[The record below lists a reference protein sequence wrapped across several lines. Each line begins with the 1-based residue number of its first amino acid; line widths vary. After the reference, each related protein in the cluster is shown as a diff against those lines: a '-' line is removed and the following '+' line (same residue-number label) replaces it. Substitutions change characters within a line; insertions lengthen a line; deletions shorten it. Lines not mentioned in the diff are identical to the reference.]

1 MLVVLTLRTAAAVA
15 LAVGTQ
21 AHICRPGAH
30 SYSSLQ
36 SQLTTNENLHSTAG
50 AAPTYTDVVIKSDSA
65 TGLSSAAYQTPG
77 EESTRTGPS
86 EHQSTP
92 TVVATSLFASD
103 TQSTGSTIQHTP
115 PSAFTTFTAESVTST
130 MLEETPTTIAPETSA
145 SQSCTVRSGAAT
157 PDCANKSEPVCG
169 RTGLFKDSNSSLIV
183 VLQQYDLMECKAECA
198 NRVHCKSIGFTS
210 GNQCELYNASVS
222 AMEFEAED
230 GWYFSVYDASC
241 FETEGK

>member
-1 MLVVLTLRTAAAVA
+1 MLLVLALRTAAAAA

-21 AHICRPGAH
+21 AHMCRPGAP

-50 AAPTYTDVVIKSDSA
+50 TATTYTDVVVKSDSA
-65 TGLSSAAYQTPG
+65 TGMSSAAYQSPG
-77 EESTRTGPS
+77 EDSARTGPS
-86 EHQSTP
+86 ENQSTP
-92 TVVATSLFASD
+92 TVVATSLSASN
-103 TQSTGSTIQHTP
+103 TQSTGSTIQHTF

-130 MLEETPTTIAPETSA
+130 MLEERTTTIAPETSA
-145 SQSCTVRSGAAT
+145 SQSCTEKSGAAT
-157 PDCANKSEPVCG
+157 SDCANESEPVCG
-169 RTGLFKDSNSSLIV
+169 RTGLFKDSSASLIDV
-183 VLQQYDLMECKAECA
+183 FQQYDLKECKAECA
-198 NRVHCKSIGFTS
+198 SRDDCKSIGFTS

-241 FETEGK
+241 FEMGGK